1 MIRNMFNR
9 RLVSGVGLSALGV
22 ACVALAG
29 FALPG
34 CSTVEGVGKDI
45 QHASERTAEALRGDR

>member
-9 RLVSGVGLSALGV
+9 RLVSGAGLSALGV
-22 ACVALAG
+22 VCFALAG
-29 FALPG
+29 LALPG

-45 QHASERTAEALRGDR
+45 QYASDRTAEVLRGDR